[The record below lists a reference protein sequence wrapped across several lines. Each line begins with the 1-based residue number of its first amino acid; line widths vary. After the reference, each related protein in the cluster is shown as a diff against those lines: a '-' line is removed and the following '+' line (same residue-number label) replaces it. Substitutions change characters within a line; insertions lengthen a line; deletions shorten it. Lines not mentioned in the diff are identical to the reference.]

1 MNVSIVVAAA
11 ENGVIGRGN
20 QLPWRL
26 PDDLK
31 WFKSLTVGK
40 PVVMGRRT
48 FESMGRPLRDRINI
62 VVSRRP
68 DLIIEGCTVVD
79 SLEGAFAVAASAPEV
94 MVIGGAEIYRR
105 ALASTTNIYLTR
117 VHARVEGDVHFPE
130 LAAGEW
136 VEAQSQ
142 YHPADER
149 HAYAFSF
156 VTLQRLRR

>member
-11 ENGVIGRGN
+11 ENGVIGSAN

-26 PDDLK
+26 PDDMK
-31 WFKSLTVGK
+31 WFRSLTLGK

-48 FESMGRPLRDRINI
+48 FESMGRPLRDRTNI
-62 VVSRRP
+62 VVSRQP
-68 DLIIEGCTVVD
+68 GLHLDGCIVVD
-79 SLEGAFAVAASAPEV
+79 SLSAAFDAAASAPEI
-94 MVIGGAEIYRR
+94 MVIGGAEIYRQV
-105 ALASTTNIYLTR
+105 LASTTTVYLTR